1 MESTCHRQGV
11 SKIGVQKAGAPFV
24 PPDWSEK
31 YKPILG
37 PYKQSLGMDK
47 DPLQDADWVFVHFVL
62 VSVAVPKSSG
72 SKMLSMKSLTSCN

>member
-1 MESTCHRQGV
+1 M
-11 SKIGVQKAGAPFV
+11 

-37 PYKQSLGMDK
+37 LYKQSLGMDK

-62 VSVAVPKSSG
+62 VSVAVPKI
-72 SKMLSMKSLTSCN
+72 LRV